1 MTPQKIISLFIKFAM
16 LIAFIASF
24 GVVGAHTGLKVSTPA
39 HEATVQTPPAEI
51 NLEFNGP
58 VRLVKF
64 NLMADDQKVFTGFK
78 LSADAVATFAI
89 ATPGLKA
96 GRYTAEWAAIGEDGH
111 TVSNSFNFVVSGNPA
126 TASR

>member
-1 MTPQKIISLFIKFAM
+1 MTLHRIISLITKFAM
-16 LIAFIASF
+16 LVAFVASF
-24 GVVGAHTGLKVSTPA
+24 GVASAHTGLKGSTPA
-39 HEATVQTPPAEI
+39 HMTTVQTPPAEI

-64 NLMADDQKVFTGFK
+64 DLMADGQKVSTGFK

-89 ATPGLKA
+89 ATPDLKA
-96 GRYTAEWAAIGEDGH
+96 GSYTAEWAAISEDGH
-111 TVSNSFNFVVSGNPA
+111 TVSNSFSFEVSANPA